1 MSYYGAYETYNA
13 IMGVVSIL
21 VSAISLVAYIFQS
34 IGLYSIAKR
43 RGIKAP
49 GLAWVPVGSMWILG
63 SIADQF
69 DYVRTGQVKKKR
81 VALLWLTLVTF
92 ILTII
97 IFVSGY
103 TQREK
108 NWLDTL
114 QRVGVQ
120 DELHQQ
126 PDP

>member
-1 MSYYGAYETYNA
+1 MEEKCRNCEEKQACVPFFVHEG
-13 IMGVVSIL
+13 IMHHYSR
-21 VSAISLVAYIFQS
+21 ANRRMLVA
-34 IGLYSIAKR
+34 
-43 RGIKAP
+43 
-49 GLAWVPVGSMWILG
+49 LAVVC
-63 SIADQF
+63 
-69 DYVRTGQVKKKR
+69 
-81 VALLWLTLVTF
+81 VTF
-92 ILTII
+92 IVTIVV
-97 IFVSGY
+97 FVTGY